1 MGLRS
6 KELPVS
12 GYCLAQVR
20 CLDKLAELHS
30 IRVEVFC
37 CAFGTVS
44 CGHLGETESRP
55 LEEKNSRA
63 LQDKNTM

>member
-12 GYCLAQVR
+12 GYCLTQVR
-20 CLDKLAELHS
+20 CLDKLVEFHS

-37 CAFGTVS
+37 CAFGTAS
-44 CGHLGETESRP
+44 CGHWKETWKRKIVELCRI
-55 LEEKNSRA
+55 KIQCN
-63 LQDKNTM
+63 